1 MQKKIITG
9 CLQIMIDSDAEAD
22 AEELIDKLETMDK
35 IKPGD
40 IAAGAVPVK
49 DLFSGDIV
57 GFIR

>member
-1 MQKKIITG
+1 
-9 CLQIMIDSDAEAD
+9 MIDSDAEAD